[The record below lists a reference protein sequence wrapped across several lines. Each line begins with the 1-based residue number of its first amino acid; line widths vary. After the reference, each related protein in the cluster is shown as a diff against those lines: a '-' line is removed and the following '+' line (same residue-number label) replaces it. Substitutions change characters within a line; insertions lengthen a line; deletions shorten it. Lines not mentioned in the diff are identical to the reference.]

1 MEGYIIEVKTKVK
14 NVNTY
19 NESSLFI
26 NLQDTMNRIEIVIS
40 STKTIDMKAEEM
52 IIKYVVSNGTTTE
65 RLNDSDVIILMND
78 FANKRVIEEL
88 EKIKGLGVTYTDD
101 VIDKRIKELKQ

>member
-1 MEGYIIEVKTKVK
+1 MQVNIVEVKTMIK

>member
-1 MEGYIIEVKTKVK
+1 MIK

>member
-1 MEGYIIEVKTKVK
+1 
-14 NVNTY
+14 
-19 NESSLFI
+19 
-26 NLQDTMNRIEIVIS
+26 
-40 STKTIDMKAEEM
+40 MKAEEM

-101 VIDKRIKELKQ
+101 VIDKRIKELKQQIWKEHTKQSSGY

>member
-1 MEGYIIEVKTKVK
+1 
-14 NVNTY
+14 
-19 NESSLFI
+19 
-26 NLQDTMNRIEIVIS
+26 
-40 STKTIDMKAEEM
+40 MKAEEM

>member
-1 MEGYIIEVKTKVK
+1 
-14 NVNTY
+14 
-19 NESSLFI
+19 
-26 NLQDTMNRIEIVIS
+26 
-40 STKTIDMKAEEM
+40 MKAEEM

-78 FANKRVIEEL
+78 FANQRVIEQL